1 MRTAAHCHT
10 AVLYSVQLCVQLYS
24 CTHYSCTAMPPNSPS
39 PPRAKPRLTDGLRV
53 PGWYTDPCSSHT
65 HPSRIS
71 TKVGLPALVGLR
83 TRWISNAVDFE
94 YLSRIRNYYTKYKK
108 YFKKRTANLFHYGF
122 CIHFFL
128 LSQLAEQR
136 TPSPPV
142 ASQCAKISSGLEVV
156 MMAVV
161 VVEVLG
167 LLVSMKI
174 DCVW

>member
-1 MRTAAHCHT
+1 M
-10 AVLYSVQLCVQLYS
+10 
-24 CTHYSCTAMPPNSPS
+24 
-39 PPRAKPRLTDGLRV
+39 
-53 PGWYTDPCSSHT
+53 
-65 HPSRIS
+65 
-71 TKVGLPALVGLR
+71 GLR